1 MKNPVYYGVYKG
13 DEFITVG
20 TGKECAEALG
30 VSERSLKFYASPTY
44 KKRTTGNALVVI
56 RLEEV
61 EE

>member
-1 MKNPVYYGVYKG
+1 MKSKYFAVYKG
-13 DEFITVG
+13 DDFITVG
-20 TGKECAEALG
+20 TGKECAEVLG

-56 RLEEV
+56 RLEED